1 MAVLDLPGPPPTL
14 CKEPLS
20 ACQAFSSS
28 PMNGLLR
35 AVSQGLFSF
44 WTSKQGPEYRPDR
57 AAIQGLRRET
67 RPSLTPFCEVL
78 PSGLGAAEKMCG
90 LCPSPERIKS
100 GSARGSLRG
109 WCRVFLHTSLPLL
122 SFLPQWCCHPT
133 AAHWLPA
140 LTLEPGQSSPFLPH
154 PHQQRCGGE
163 GVFSCRTALASHN
176 TRALHG
182 GWENREEQSRGRGR
196 SLPVIVMRAGGNRGH
211 CIRTP
216 DPPPAHGQGKAGHM
230 ASYSLNK

>member
-1 MAVLDLPGPPPTL
+1 MAVLDLPGPPLTL

-78 PSGLGAAEKMCG
+78 PSGFGAAEKMCG

-100 GSARGSLRG
+100 GSWQPQRMVSSFPSHIPPFAVLLSSVVLS
-109 WCRVFLHTSLPLL
+109 VIPLL
-122 SFLPQWCCHPT
+122 LTGFQLSPLNLGNPARSCPT
-133 AAHWLPA
+133 PISKGVEVREFSLAEQRWP
-140 LTLEPGQSSPFLPH
+140 LTTQEHFTV
-154 PHQQRCGGE
+154 GG
-163 GVFSCRTALASHN
+163 RT
-176 TRALHG
+176 
-182 GWENREEQSRGRGR
+182 GRGR
-196 SLPVIVMRAGGNRGH
+196 AVEEAADSL
-211 CIRTP
+211 
-216 DPPPAHGQGKAGHM
+216 
-230 ASYSLNK
+230 S